1 MFGGQ
6 LRSISG
12 IVGVL
17 WNVCCVSPV
26 LNGFGCFYGGV
37 YIVVNGVLEQ
47 GCFDMYCISISVLH
61 HSCIFQ

>member
-1 MFGGQ
+1 MVNYEVFLEFLECFGMR
-6 LRSISG
+6 L
-12 IVGVL
+12 V
-17 WNVCCVSPV
+17 VSPV
-26 LNGFGCFYGGV
+26 LNGFGCFYGEV